1 MRPAAWR
8 SRLAARVALAVV
20 LALAWPAAGT
30 AGPAA
35 ASDGPS
41 SAISLCTPHQH
52 LDVDARYALYN
63 DVFGSRKQCLVNQNR
78 SPNFRV
84 SASGA
89 ASKNQEPQ
97 AFPDIFYGCSRGWC
111 SPGTTLPTR
120 VSALN
125 HPQASWNS
133 DDRAGGLWDSVFDLW
148 FPRTRQTNG
157 QPNGAELMIWLNDRG
172 YQIPTYDHGRYVHI
186 EGASWYFDHWRTCLA
201 GTCWNYVRFW
211 RVHST
216 SHVSGLWLKPF
227 ITAAERSGLIKQSW
241 WLETISAGYE
251 LWKDG
256 HGLATTSFSARP

>member
-35 ASDGPS
+35 ASNGPS

-63 DVFGSRKQCLVNQNR
+63 DVFGSRKQCLVNTNR
-78 SPNFRV
+78 WANFRV
-84 SASGA
+84 STSDA

-111 SPGTTLPTR
+111 SPGTTLPAR
-120 VSALN
+120 VSALS
-125 HPQASWNS
+125 HPQANWYS
-133 DDRAGGLWDSVFDLW
+133 DDRAGGVWDAALDLW
-148 FPRTRQTNG
+148 FPRTRQTSG

-172 YQIPTYDHGRYVHI
+172 SAIPTYDHGRYVRI
-186 EGASWYFDHWRTCLA
+186 DGASWYFDHWRTCLS

-211 RVHST
+211 RVHPA
-216 SHVSGLWLKPF
+216 SHVRGLSLNPF
-227 ITAAERSGLIKQSW
+227 IATAERSGLIERSW

-251 LWKDG
+251 LWRG
-256 HGLATTSFSARP
+256 GRGLATTWFSARA